1 MDLDLKGRVAVITGG
16 GTGIGKAIAEQF
28 LREGASVVISGRRQQ
43 VLAEAAAELEKKT
56 GGKVLSVVADT
67 TDWQSVKQLAS
78 QAADRFGRLDIMINS
93 AAAPSGAVRSDLGEA
108 DDALLLHDINTKV
121 VGYFRCSKAA
131 LPYMLRQK
139 WGRIINIGGLTA
151 RSTEALSGMRNAAIV
166 HMTKTLSDQ
175 LGPHGITVN
184 VVHPGITATEHILEM
199 YQELAR
205 KKGVSVDEITAPD
218 VKDTPIRRL
227 LEPDEIAHA
236 VLFLC
241 SPKAGAITGESIA
254 VDGGYTRGIYM

>member
-1 MDLDLKGRVAVITGG
+1 MDLDLKGKVAVITGG
-16 GTGIGKAIAEQF
+16 GTGIGKATARQL

-43 VLAEAAAELEKKT
+43 VLTEAAAELEEQT
-56 GGKVLSVVADT
+56 GGKILAIAADT
-67 TDWQSVKQLAS
+67 TDWPSIQRMAVQTV
-78 QAADRFGRLDIMINS
+78 DRFGRLDIMINS
-93 AAAPSGAVRSDLGEA
+93 AAAPSGAVRSDLTEA

-131 LPYMLRQK
+131 APYMIRQK

-166 HMTKTLSDQ
+166 HMTKTMSDQ

-184 VVHPGITATEHILEM
+184 VVHPGITTTEHIIEL

-205 KKGVSVDEITAPD
+205 KKGISVEEMMAPD
-218 VKDTPIRRL
+218 VRDTPIRRF
-227 LEPDEIAHA
+227 LEPDEIAHT

-241 SPKAGAITGESIA
+241 SPKGGAITGESIA